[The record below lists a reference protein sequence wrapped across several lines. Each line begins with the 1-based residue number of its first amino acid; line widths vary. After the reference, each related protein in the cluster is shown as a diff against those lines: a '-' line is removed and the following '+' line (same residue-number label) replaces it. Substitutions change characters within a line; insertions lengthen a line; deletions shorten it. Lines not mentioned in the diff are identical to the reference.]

1 MSVRDNEDRIAATQP
16 DSPSTE
22 SLGPPPSPPPPQNIN
37 PLSFVTPTEF
47 VELPSKGRFYPEG
60 HPLHNEETIEIRY
73 MTAKEEDILTSRT
86 LLKKGIVIDRL
97 LQSVI
102 VNKSIN
108 VQDLLIGDKNAIVVA
123 TRITG
128 YGALY
133 ETKVICP
140 NCTEFVSYE
149 FDLNKSNVNYGGD
162 QNGFKETEDGNF
174 IIHLEKLNVDVEV
187 KLLTG
192 RDEHQLIKLMNIKKK
207 QKMEETSLT
216 DQFRQFIV
224 GVNGFRDRELVEA
237 LIENMPATDSRK
249 LRTAYQKVVPN
260 IDLSQEF
267 TCENCDS
274 EQTLEVPF
282 TADFF
287 WLK

>member
-1 MSVRDNEDRIAATQP
+1 MSVRNNEERLATSQS
-16 DSPSTE
+16 DSLPTE
-22 SLGPPPSPPPPQNIN
+22 DLTSPVERPPQNTN

-47 VELPSKGRFYPEG
+47 VELPSRGRFYPEG

-86 LLKKGIVIDRL
+86 LLKKGIAIDRM

-102 VNKSIN
+102 VDKRIN
-108 VQDLLIGDKNAIVVA
+108 VQDLLIGDKNAIVIA

-140 NCTEFVSYE
+140 GCTEYVLYE
-149 FDLNKSNVNYGGD
+149 FDLNKADINHGGTTE
-162 QNGFKETEDGNF
+162 GFTETKDGNF
-174 IIHLEKLNVDVEV
+174 IISLEKLKVDVEV

-192 RDEHQLIKLMNIKKK
+192 KDELALVKAMAIKKR
-207 QKMEETSLT
+207 QKMDETSLT
-216 DQFRQFIV
+216 DQFRQFII
-224 GVNGFRDRELVEA
+224 GVNGHKSKEVIES
-237 LIENMPATDSRK
+237 LIENMPAADSRK
-249 LRTAYQKVVPN
+249 LRTDYQKIIPN
-260 IDLSQEF
+260 VDLSQEF
-267 TCENCDS
+267 TCENCS
-274 EQTLEVPF
+274 LEQTLEVPF